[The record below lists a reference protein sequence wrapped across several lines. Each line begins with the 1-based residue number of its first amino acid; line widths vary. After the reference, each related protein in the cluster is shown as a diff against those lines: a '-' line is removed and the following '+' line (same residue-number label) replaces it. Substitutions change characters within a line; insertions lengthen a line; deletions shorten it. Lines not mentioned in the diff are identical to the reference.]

1 MERSGRKNKTAVLF
15 LYTAVTLLGIG
26 MFFGLL
32 GAFQYISPG
41 YIKDYLSFEK
51 VRPLHVSSVVFW
63 IILAAVGAVL
73 NYFQEYSGRKIYSV
87 TLVKI
92 QYWLLISAIT
102 AILISYI
109 FGIFG
114 GREYWEFHP
123 ILAIPIATAWILFII
138 NFFKS
143 VKSLKS
149 QPVYVWMW
157 LTGVVFFMFTFIE
170 SYLWL
175 IPYFRQNIINDM
187 TVQWKSYGSM
197 VGSWNMLIYGC
208 SIYLIDKISGN
219 KHYGVSKIGFA
230 IYFLGLF
237 NLMFNWGH
245 HIYTLPTL
253 GYIKYISY
261 LVSMT
266 ELILFFRILYLWK
279 SSLNDARKNYY
290 HTPYR
295 FLMAA
300 DLWVFLTLVLA
311 IAMSVPAIN
320 IYTHGTHVTVAH
332 TMGAT
337 IGINTFLLFAFVFD
351 ILWDKNK
358 ATALQKKW
366 FEAGYWLVF
375 IALPVFWISLIIA
388 GVLKAKWQMSANP
401 VPFSMMMTSLRPYFI
416 GFFVSGIFL
425 FSGFS
430 ILIFL
435 IFQNGIRNLAITKQ
449 LDLFYNDAESILQ
462 AEEINK

>member
-1 MERSGRKNKTAVLF
+1 MVQSGRKNKTAYLF
-15 LYTAVTLLGIG
+15 LYSAISLLAIG
-26 MFFGLL
+26 MLFGLL
-32 GAFQYISPG
+32 GAFQYISSG
-41 YIKDYLSFEK
+41 FIKNYLSFEK

-73 NYFQEYSGRKIYSV
+73 NYFQEYSGRRIYSS

-92 QYWLLISAIT
+92 QYWLLIGAIIS
-102 AILISYI
+102 ILISYI

-123 ILAIPIATAWILFII
+123 ILAIPIATAWILFLI

-143 VKSLKS
+143 VKSLKN

-279 SSLNDARKNYY
+279 SSLNDVRKNYY

-311 IAMSVPAIN
+311 LAMSVPAIN
-320 IYTHGTHVTVAH
+320 LYTHGTHVTVAH

-358 ATALQKKW
+358 ATASQKKW
-366 FEAGYWLVF
+366 FEAGYWLAF
-375 IALPVFWISLIIA
+375 ISLPFFWISLIIA
-388 GVLKAKWQMSANP
+388 GVVKAHWQMSAHP
-401 VPFSMMMTSLRPYFI
+401 IPFSMMMTSLRPYFI

-425 FSGFS
+425 FSGFF
-430 ILIFL
+430 ILIYLVFR
-435 IFQNGIRNLAITKQ
+435 NGISNLAYRKQ
-449 LDLFYNDAESILQ
+449 LNIFYPDKNILQ
-462 AEEINK
+462 AEDLNK

>member
-1 MERSGRKNKTAVLF
+1 MELSGKRNKTANLF
-15 LYTAVTLLGIG
+15 LYSGISLLAIG
-26 MFFGLL
+26 MLFGLL
-32 GAFQYISPG
+32 GAFQYITPG
-41 YIKDYLSFEK
+41 FIKDYLSFEK

-63 IILAAVGAVL
+63 IILAAVGSVL
-73 NYFQEYSGRKIYSV
+73 NYFQEYSGRKIYSA

-92 QYWLLISAIT
+92 QYWLFIAAIFLI
-102 AILISYI
+102 LVSYI

-123 ILAIPIATAWILFII
+123 ILAIPIVTAWILFLF

-143 VKSLKS
+143 FKTFKN
-149 QPVYVWMW
+149 QPVFVWMW
-157 LTGVVFFMFTFIE
+157 LTGVVFFLFTFIE
-170 SYLWL
+170 SYLWI

-208 SIYLIDKISGN
+208 SIYLIDKISGD
-219 KHYGVSKIGFA
+219 KHYGVSKMGFA
-230 IYFLGLF
+230 IYFLGLL

-253 GYIKYISY
+253 SYIKYISY

-266 ELILFFRILYLWK
+266 ELILFFRILYQWK
-279 SSLNDARKNYY
+279 SSLNTARKNYY
-290 HTPYR
+290 HIPYR

-300 DLWVFLTLVLA
+300 DVWVFLTLTLA
-311 IAMSVPAIN
+311 IAMSIPAIN
-320 IYTHGTHVTVAH
+320 LYTHGTHVTVAH

-358 ATALQKKW
+358 ATASQKKW

-401 VPFSMMMTSLRPYFI
+401 IPFSMMMHSLKPYFI
-416 GFFVSGIFL
+416 VFFISGIFL
-425 FSGFS
+425 FSGFFILI
-430 ILIFL
+430 ILIFKNGLGKQVAKKQINL
-435 IFQNGIRNLAITKQ
+435 IYYSGEN
-449 LDLFYNDAESILQ
+449 IL
-462 AEEINK
+462 

>member
-1 MERSGRKNKTAVLF
+1 MEQLGKKNEAVNLF
-15 LYTAVTLLGIG
+15 LFSGILLLAIG
-26 MFFGLL
+26 MLFGLL
-32 GAFQYISPG
+32 GAFQYITPG
-41 YIKDYLSFEK
+41 FIKNVLSFEK

-63 IILAAVGAVL
+63 IILAAVGAVF
-73 NYFQEYSGRKIYSV
+73 NYFQEYTRRKIYSPV
-87 TLVKI
+87 LVKI
-92 QYWLLISAIT
+92 QFWLFISAIV
-102 AILISYI
+102 AILVSYL

-123 ILAIPIATAWILFII
+123 VLAIPIATAWVIFLV

-143 VKSLKS
+143 FNSFRN

-157 LTGVVFFMFTFIE
+157 LTGIVFFLFTFFE

-208 SIYLIDKISGN
+208 SIYLIDKISGD
-219 KHYGVSKIGFA
+219 KTYGISKVGFA

-245 HIYTLPTL
+245 HIYTLPTHS
-253 GYIKYISY
+253 YIKYISY

-266 ELILFFRILYLWK
+266 ELILFFRILYQWK
-279 SSLNDARKNYY
+279 SSLNTARKNFY
-290 HTPYR
+290 HIPYR

-300 DLWVFLTLVLA
+300 DVWVFLTITLA
-311 IAMSVPAIN
+311 IGMSVPAIN
-320 IYTHGTHVTVAH
+320 LYTHGTHVTVAH

-337 IGINTFLLFAFVFD
+337 IGINTFLLFAFVYD
-351 ILWDKNK
+351 ILWDRNK
-358 ATALQKKW
+358 ATLLQMKW
-366 FEAGYWLVF
+366 FKIGYWLTF
-375 IALPVFWISLIIA
+375 FSLPVFWISLIMA
-388 GVLKAKWQMSANP
+388 GVFKAHWQLTAHP
-401 VPFSMMMTSLRPYFI
+401 IPFSLMMKSLSPYFI
-416 GFFVSGIFL
+416 VFFISGIFL
-425 FSGFS
+425 FNGFI

-435 IFQNGIRNLAITKQ
+435 IFKNRMSKRADGEQLIIAFNKNENVLQVITQ
-449 LDLFYNDAESILQ
+449 L
-462 AEEINK
+462 